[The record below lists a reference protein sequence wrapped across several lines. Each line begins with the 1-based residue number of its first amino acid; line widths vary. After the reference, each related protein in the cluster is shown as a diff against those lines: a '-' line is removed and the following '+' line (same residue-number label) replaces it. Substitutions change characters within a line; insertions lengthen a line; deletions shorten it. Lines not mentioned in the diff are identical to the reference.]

1 MNNQEVINNQGFEN
15 QDSNSFSL
23 FYREESFDYLDD
35 EEDKKP
41 KPNPFNDDL
50 SSFVVMDPG
59 DSWVSKEE
67 VADFMQQSRRLAL
80 NEDDDETNLGP
91 AWGGSQ
97 YSLSS
102 GITGSSWCSLRGR
115 RLEGTERG
123 KMSV

>member
-35 EEDKKP
+35 EEDKKRR
-41 KPNPFNDDL
+41 PNPFNDDL
-50 SSFVVMDPG
+50 SSYVVMDPG
-59 DSWVSKEE
+59 VSWVSKEE
-67 VADFMQQSRRLAL
+67 VEDFMKHSRHLSL
-80 NEDDDETNLGP
+80 NEDDDEKNLGP
-91 AWGGSQ
+91 AWGGSE

-115 RLEGTERG
+115 RLEGRERG
-123 KMSV
+123 KTSV